1 MHTERLCE
9 IQVSKQYTHQAF
21 LKLKTDMQLHQAVQE
36 TVGYPVQ
43 ELRHGKQCCF
53 LHKTFWSL
61 NIIYCPRIPETRGY
75 IIGLFHYCMHR
86 QLAFPNLI
94 MQKLFE
100 PANDNLGISKNYE
113 ELQSNTRGQIISPNN
128 SIKLTMEQFK
138 IGSSTLSFPS

>member
-53 LHKTFWSL
+53 LQKTFWSL
-61 NIIYCPRIPETRGY
+61 NIIYCPRIPETP
-75 IIGLFHYCMHR
+75 HYCMHR

-100 PANDNLGISKNYE
+100 PANDNLGILKSYE
-113 ELQSNTRGQIISPNN
+113 ELQSNTRVQIISPNN

-138 IGSSTLSFPS
+138 IESSTLSFLS